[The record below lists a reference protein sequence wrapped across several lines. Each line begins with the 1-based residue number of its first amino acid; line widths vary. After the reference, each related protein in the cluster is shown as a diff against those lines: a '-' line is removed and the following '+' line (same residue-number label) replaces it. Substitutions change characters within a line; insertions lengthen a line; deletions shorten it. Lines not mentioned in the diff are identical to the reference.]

1 MNSLSRQFE
10 NPGNGS
16 YWRDEE
22 PIPAVGGNDRNGL
35 LMNGPYAGDN
45 KGVAALRS
53 WRAEEF
59 GNDAVAL
66 VVSRLD
72 AFARPMKAF
81 SYGSVPLRP

>member
-1 MNSLSRQFE
+1 M
-10 NPGNGS
+10 G
-16 YWRDEE
+16 
-22 PIPAVGGNDRNGL
+22 
-35 LMNGPYAGDN
+35 MNGRYAGDN
-45 KGVAALRS
+45 KGVAALRG

>member
-1 MNSLSRQFE
+1 
-10 NPGNGS
+10 
-16 YWRDEE
+16 
-22 PIPAVGGNDRNGL
+22 
-35 LMNGPYAGDN
+35 MNGRYAGDN
-45 KGVAALRS
+45 KGVAALRG

-72 AFARPMKAF
+72 ALARPMKAF